1 MKIANNQ
8 EFLSPKI
15 KIAFFFLFSLALFL
29 ISLQI
34 KFESILSVSL
44 WCVYTL
50 VCTAFFGG
58 HQSLANPIGITLR
71 SYLRRASCFLFI
83 AYYLFF
89 LTLAIGILLSNSA
102 TRPIPAIIT
111 ADFIVLFFK
120 CVTWPSIFLTF
131 FSALSVFFVPCGNAK
146 TAGLYFGLFASTCVL
161 YKITN
166 QMSSTSQ
173 IPYAIFQPIFPL
185 LLGITFGILYS
196 RRKNVKNLQ
205 VS

>member
-1 MKIANNQ
+1 MKTANNQ
-8 EFLSPKI
+8 EVLSLKI
-15 KIAFFFLFSLALFL
+15 KIAFFFLLSLAIFL

-34 KFESILSVSL
+34 KFESIWSVSL

-50 VCTAFFGG
+50 GCVALFSG
-58 HQSLANPIGITLR
+58 HKSFVNPIGIAFWR
-71 SYLRRASCFLFI
+71 YLRRASCLIFI

-89 LTLAIGILLSNSA
+89 LTLAIGILFSNSA
-102 TRPIPAIIT
+102 TRPIPVIIT

-161 YKITN
+161 YKVTT

-196 RRKNVKNLQ
+196 RHKNVKNLQ
-205 VS
+205 V